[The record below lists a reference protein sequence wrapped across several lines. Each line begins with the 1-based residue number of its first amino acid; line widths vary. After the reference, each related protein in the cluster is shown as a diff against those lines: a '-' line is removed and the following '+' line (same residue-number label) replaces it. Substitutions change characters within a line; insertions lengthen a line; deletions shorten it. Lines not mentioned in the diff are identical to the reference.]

1 MARGY
6 LARAYRRFERA
17 QENTKV
23 RELLWT
29 PAQPPTVSAV
39 ALFLHGGAVRSHRP
53 VTRTASTFQ
62 RARWLRNA
70 IAPSLGT
77 SGIASVLL
85 KYEVRGW
92 NAKDGEPAP
101 LADARWAL
109 AEVAARHD
117 VPIVLVGHSMG
128 GRTGLHVADHPN
140 VVGLVAVAPW
150 FPKDEP
156 VEAIRGRHLT
166 VLHGTQDRITSPG
179 ESRIVTERAHEI
191 AASTKY
197 TPMPSLGHYLL
208 AQATDWHR
216 ATRDE
221 VLRIT
226 EMSRE
231 SAV

>member
-1 MARGY
+1 M
-6 LARAYRRFERA
+6 
-17 QENTKV
+17 
-23 RELLWT
+23 RELLW
-29 PAQPPTVSAV
+29 ASDAPPTTSAV

-53 VTRTASTFQ
+53 VTRTATTFQ

-70 IAPSLGT
+70 IAPSLAQAQ
-77 SGIASVLL
+77 IASVLL

-109 AEVAARHD
+109 AEVTARHH

-140 VVGLVAVAPW
+140 VIGLVAVAPW

-156 VEAIRGRHLT
+156 VDALRGRHLT
-166 VLHGTQDRITSPG
+166 VLHGTHDRITSPG
-179 ESRIVTERAHEI
+179 ESRIVAERAEAV
-191 AASTKY
+191 AATVKY
-197 TPMPSLGHYLL
+197 VPMPSLGHYLL

-216 ATRDE
+216 ATRAE

-231 SAV
+231 STV